1 MHPGGP
7 RGTPETEHGR
17 DPQRNRSPSR
27 GCSHAAERGE
37 APHGAQGPQHWRGL
51 ARPQKPAGPGAGR
64 ASRKETARKD
74 PLPSLLYPSITKPW
88 RREPAPLRYE
98 GEGPSRKSPP
108 ARRVRQHLTGLST
121 SISRCPGKRG
131 GAGGAPAVR
140 LRAGAA
146 PYLAGVSCFAPAR
159 CGRWCGVVG
168 RAGARSWFLRAGGRT
183 GAKCGVG
190 RRCRKGA
197 GQSRA
202 SGAPNAGHPWEPR
215 TRFCCSWACRAML
228 CPLGQHR
235 PAALWLGSCPRPGAI
250 HLAASVPV
258 PGRRAPAS
266 TQSAPHHEWR
276 GRPRPS
282 LPAQPR
288 EPQL

>member
-168 RAGARSWFLRAGGRT
+168 RAGGRAL
-183 GAKCGVG
+183 
-190 RRCRKGA
+190 
-197 GQSRA
+197 
-202 SGAPNAGHPWEPR
+202 NAG
-215 TRFCCSWACRAML
+215 
-228 CPLGQHR
+228 LG
-235 PAALWLGSCPRPGAI
+235 AA
-250 HLAASVPV
+250 AARV
-258 PGRRAPAS
+258 PGRAGLLEPPMRGIPGNLVHAS
-266 TQSAPHHEWR
+266 VAAGHAGPCCV
-276 GRPRPS
+276 P
-282 LPAQPR
+282 
-288 EPQL
+288 